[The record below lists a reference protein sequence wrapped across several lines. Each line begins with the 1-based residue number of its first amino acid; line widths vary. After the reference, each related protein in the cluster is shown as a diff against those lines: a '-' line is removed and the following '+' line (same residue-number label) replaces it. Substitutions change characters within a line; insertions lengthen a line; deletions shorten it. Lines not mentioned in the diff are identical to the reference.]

1 MLERILIAG
10 SGGQGILFAGKLL
23 AQAALESVPF
33 ITFFPA
39 YGAEV
44 RGGTSHC
51 QVILSSDEIGSPI
64 AEQFDAMLV
73 MNQQSADR
81 FLAQLDEGG
90 IAVVNQ
96 SLCRVRKDPRL
107 VCVRAT
113 EIADKLG
120 NPQSTNLVMLGAL
133 LAHKPLVS
141 PRAVERQLAAV
152 SSGRKQALLEVNLKA
167 FASGLSASGKASCG
181 KRSHQMASRQ
191 R

>member
-23 AQAALESVPF
+23 AQAALETAPF

-44 RGGTSHC
+44 RGGTCHC

-64 AEQFDAMLV
+64 AERFDSILV

-96 SLCRVRKDPRL
+96 SLCAVDKNRGFVRVG
-107 VCVRAT
+107 AT

-120 NPQSTNLVMLGAL
+120 NSQSTNLVMLGAL
-133 LAHKPLVS
+133 LAHKTLVS
-141 PRAVERQLAAV
+141 TQAIEKQLAAV
-152 SSGRKQALLEVNLKA
+152 LLGRKKALLDVNLKA
-167 FASGLSASGKASCG
+167 FRSGLSAAGSESAGEISD
-181 KRSHQMASRQ
+181 RT
-191 R
+191 